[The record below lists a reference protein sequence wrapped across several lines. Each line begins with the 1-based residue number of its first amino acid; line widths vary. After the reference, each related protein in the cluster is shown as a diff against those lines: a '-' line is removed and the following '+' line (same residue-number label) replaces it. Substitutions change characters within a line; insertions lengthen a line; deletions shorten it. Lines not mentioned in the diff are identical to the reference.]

1 STPTSSEPASPRPWA
16 PVGTWWAIL
25 LLVGVVTALRA
36 AYVLWLCPY
45 DLIEDE
51 AHYWEWSRRLDW
63 SYYSKG
69 PGVALL
75 IAAATELLG
84 ASAGGVRLP
93 AGLCSGITTLA
104 ITGLA
109 ADATR
114 DLRVGFFAACAT
126 LLTPIFQLMAS
137 LMTI

>member
-1 STPTSSEPASPRPWA
+1 PSGTVSGSPPSPPALAWTGSW
-16 PVGTWWAIL
+16 TAIL
-25 LLVGVVTALRA
+25 LLVGLVTALRA
-36 AYVLWLCPY
+36 VYVLWLCPY

-84 ASAGGVRLP
+84 TTAGAVRLP
-93 AGLCSGITTLA
+93 AVLFGAVATLA
-104 ITGLA
+104 TAALA
-109 ADATR
+109 AEATG
-114 DLRVGFFAACAT
+114 DKRVGFLAAAAM
-126 LLTPIFQLMAS
+126 L
-137 LMTI
+137 